1 MSTATLER
9 PAATETF
16 TWSCWKHEDKT
27 EGTDRAEYAAHMKT
41 HGLKA
46 PTAPKKI
53 KLRKQGPAYRPA
65 PLEVQ
70 PFKWARWT
78 ETHTT
83 PSMCGCGHYSDAHHV
98 WYGNDGHSFKCAAC
112 DCTDSKAGPDTRS
125 AERRGQFW
133 ANGSAP
139 HSVWVI
145 PFEPLPWEA
154 TTRPGAPVLLYVG
167 KPGRFFT
174 DAYSAKYDRR

>member
-16 TWSCWKHEDKT
+16 AWSCWRHEDKT
-27 EGTDRAEYAAHMKT
+27 EGTDRDEYAAHMKT

-46 PTAPKKI
+46 PAAPKRI

-78 ETHTT
+78 ETHSL
-83 PSMCGCGHYSDAHHV
+83 PKWCVCGHASDAHNYWH
-98 WYGNDGHSFKCAAC
+98 GNDGGEWKCSAC
-112 DCTDSKAGPDTRS
+112 DCNAGSGNDTRT

-133 ANGSAP
+133 CNGSAP